1 MALTDNGLPGWMLTA
16 NLSPPK
22 TPEDHWSSEIT
33 ARDVL
38 VDELKPLSDSYLH
51 KYWKLKQLLSILY
64 AIQIV
69 C

>member
-1 MALTDNGLPGWMLTA
+1 MLTA

-22 TPEDHWSSEIT
+22 TPEDHGSSEIT

-38 VDELKPLSDSYLH
+38 VDELKPLSASYLH

-69 C
+69 CWITQQQLQ